1 MKIFKSKSKVE
12 DFLDKEI
19 AWRRKEI
26 HDLKKLI
33 RSKSNSIEVST
44 LIRGGIVLSYA
55 NWEGY
60 IKGASQAYL
69 SYVSFRDFAM
79 NEVASIFLTLSVMN
93 NLNKT
98 KVFTEHTSRISC
110 LLDSPCIKCKIPTEN
125 IIDTESNLNSKVLRK
140 IMDIIGLDFS
150 HFELKSAFLDQNI
163 LKNRNE
169 IAHGELRSYSQEDF
183 NKIADFVIDNMAV
196 YKTLIQNAL
205 DTKSYLRESMRD
217 YESI

>member
-1 MKIFKSKSKVE
+1 MKQFKSKTNVE
-12 DFLDKEI
+12 DFLSEELS
-19 AWRRKEI
+19 WRRKEI
-26 HDLKKLI
+26 HDLRKMI
-33 RSKSNSIEVST
+33 RLKTNSLEVKS

-79 NEVASIFLTLSVMN
+79 NEVAHNFLTLSVMD
-93 NLNKT
+93 NLKKT
-98 KVFTEHTSRISC
+98 EMFSEHTSKISC

-125 IIDTESNLNSKVLRK
+125 IIVTESNLNSKVLKK
-140 IMDIIGLDFS
+140 IMDIIGLDYS
-150 HFELKSAFLDQNI
+150 HYKLKSAFLDQNI

-169 IAHGELRSYSQEDF
+169 IAHGELRPLVQDDF
-183 NKIADFVIDNMAV
+183 NQIADFVIENMAL

-205 DTKSYLRESMRD
+205 DTKLYLRENIRD
-217 YESI
+217 YD